1 MSTYAKSTTATYTTE
16 TEARASGTSDVRL
29 WLDKI
34 QSQLD
39 DETEKQW
46 REEARIAIAVYEAT
60 RKVTGIAGYSGR
72 PTFNIFHSNIETLVP
87 AIYNSNPIPDV
98 RRKFGDWDK
107 IARLG
112 AQICERSID
121 ATIDGDDFDGVMKD
135 AVRAACVPG
144 RGVSRVRYQP
154 YTGQVTSDVDGS
166 QYEAIVHEDATAEN
180 VGWDRI
186 VVGPAR
192 DWKQVPWIAFAHD
205 LTKDEVSRLMQPEEV
220 PASDKPQNVSAYKAK
235 VDEFRARMERLP
247 FGGPG
252 KDSDDVEQKTVK
264 GVLKTIPVWEV
275 WDKLTRK
282 VLFITDKD
290 IALPL
295 AVVDDP
301 LGLAGF
307 FPIPKPIQQ
316 TRRVSSLTPM
326 CPHNVYADLV
336 DEIEETT
343 RRIKATI
350 EDMRVRGLGD
360 PKLAGDLEQLR
371 DARDSEIVSASM
383 AEMFGPGGTPDL
395 SRLVLWWPVEQD
407 VKVLQQL
414 MQHRESLKQIIYEV
428 TGLSDILRGATQA
441 SETATAQQIK
451 ATWGSQRV
459 QEMQQEAAR
468 YARDLLRL
476 LAEVIFNKF
485 QDQTIRQMTLLP
497 EPADA
502 DEIGAQVQAQ
512 MQQSMQ
518 PGPNGEPPQ
527 QPDPGQV
534 QAFHQQLMDDANQQ
548 AEADFAQAMKVM
560 RSQLRFFR
568 IDVET
573 DSTIR
578 GNLAADQQQVSNFL
592 GMTGQFLQSA
602 MAAAQI
608 APQILPHLLEMWAR
622 LSVKSFKLGKGSD
635 DILDKLVDAARQAV
649 NQGMGQDQGD
659 PQAAQDAESQRQH
672 EQGMLAEQNA
682 EAQRARDHDLTMAQ
696 TKDEMSNR
704 AHERAMQ
711 AFHAKIANAMPPQD
725 GLPAGG
731 FQQCR
736 PTSGGLASWKLY

>member
-1 MSTYAKSTTATYTTE
+1 MSYAKSATATYTTE
-16 TEARASGTSDVRL
+16 QEARDAGTSDVRI

-34 QSQLD
+34 QAQLD

-46 REEARIAIAVYEAT
+46 REEARIAIAVFEAT
-60 RKVTGIAGYSGR
+60 RKVTGLSGYSGR

-87 AIYNSNPIPDV
+87 AIYNSPPIPDV

-107 IARLG
+107 IARFG
-112 AQICERSID
+112 AQIAERSID

-154 YTGQVTSDVDGS
+154 YTGQMTSDVDGS

-186 VVGPAR
+186 VIGPAR

-205 LTKDEVSRLMQPEEV
+205 LTKDEVARLMHPGEAPDPDPSHPPEM
-220 PASDKPQNVSAYKAK
+220 AQKIANDHKAK
-235 VDEFRARMERLP
+235 LEEFRARLERLP

-252 KDSDDVEQKTVK
+252 KDSDEVEQKPMK

-282 VLFITDKD
+282 VLFVSDKD

-295 AVVDDP
+295 AVIDDP
-301 LGLAGF
+301 LGLNGF

-336 DEIEETT
+336 EEIEETT

-383 AEMFGPGGTPDL
+383 AEMFGPGGAPDL
-395 SRLVLWWPVEQD
+395 SKLVLWWPVEQD

-428 TGLSDILRGATQA
+428 TGISDILRGASVA

-476 LAEVIFNKF
+476 LAEIIFNKF

-497 EPADA
+497 EPADEE
-502 DEIGAQVQAQ
+502 EIGAQVEAQ
-512 MQQSMQ
+512 VQQSMQ

-527 QPDPGQV
+527 QPDPGQL
-534 QAFHQQLMDDANQQ
+534 QALHQQMMEQANQQ
-548 AEADFAQAMKVM
+548 AEEDFQKALQVL
-560 RSQLRFFR
+560 RSQLRFFCV
-568 IDVET
+568 DVET

-578 GNLAADQQQVSNFL
+578 GNLAADQQQISNFL
-592 GMTGQFLQSA
+592 GMTGQFLQA
-602 MAAAQI
+602 ATGAAQV

-622 LSVKSFKLGKGSD
+622 LSVKSFKLGKGAD
-635 DILDKLVDAARQAV
+635 DILDKLVDAARQAAT
-649 NQGMGQDQGD
+649 QGMGQGQGD
-659 PQAAQDAESQRQH
+659 PQAAQEADAQRQH
-672 EQGMLAEQNA
+672 EQGMLAEQSA

-696 TKDEMSNR
+696 TNDEMSDR
-704 AHERAMQ
+704 AHARAMQ
-711 AFHAKIANAMPPQD
+711 AFQAKIAGALPPVGGMPAQ
-725 GLPAGG
+725 GG
-731 FQQCR
+731 FPQ
-736 PTSGGLASWKLY
+736 